1 MPTRPD
7 YYSWIIIL
15 AAFIYMIA
23 AVCTG
28 DFR

>member
-1 MPTRPD
+1 MPTKPD
-7 YYSWIIIL
+7 YYASIIIL

-28 DFR
+28 DFT